1 MTLSAHVRASLKVNT
16 HIKKINNIPLNF
28 DNVIYVNVKFRM
40 LFEQLFFHIFDET
53 FTLLFIT
60 SAVNYWRGSFHR
72 REIWA
77 LE

>member
-28 DNVIYVNVKFRM
+28 DNGSVINVNVKLRM
-40 LFEQLFFHIFDET
+40 LLEQLFFHIFDET

-60 SAVNYWRGSFHR
+60 SAVNYWRGSFH
-72 REIWA
+72 
-77 LE
+77 